1 MQDTEMSETRHFMTV
16 EWCGNGKR
24 GVFCDSSG
32 RSGCCGDNPL
42 TTDEMR
48 EALGPFWMIL
58 DPKSEEMTEEKL
70 GKYTNWTSLEEYSN
84 VYGIALKEDITNRE
98 EE

>member
-1 MQDTEMSETRHFMTV
+1 MEATRHFMTV
-16 EWCGNGKR
+16 EWCNSGKR

-48 EALGPFWMIL
+48 ESLGPFWLIL
-58 DPKSEEMTEEKL
+58 DPESEEMTGEEL
-70 GKYTNWTSLEEYSN
+70 GKYTNWRPLAEYSN
-84 VYGIALKEDITNRE
+84 AYGIALKEDITNRIDE
-98 EE
+98 